1 MSVPRLTDTGCA
13 ECNRRELAVHTAQLE
28 LQHKDVVIAELQR
41 KLAEAEA
48 ALKQKKGKAKDE
60 PVSVSLVG
68 SDDEWR

>member
-1 MSVPRLTDTGCA
+1 MSEPYRCA
-13 ECNRRELAVHTAQLE
+13 ECGRWGIHVHSANVMRRHHEM
-28 LQHKDVVIAELQR
+28 VIAELQR

-48 ALKQKKGKAKDE
+48 ALKQKKGKANNE